1 MGDIVNTNVLDFK
14 AVGDGTTN
22 DTLAINEAI
31 AYTHNN
37 GGGMVIVPKDHKFIV
52 GYIRLLSNVTL
63 VIEKNAIIKATSNLN
78 EFYNINDQRDT
89 KINVPTWENCWYN
102 GKPSMFF
109 IFANDEEN
117 VGITG
122 EGIIDGNEQIFYG
135 NVTKWHIEGS
145 FYPRVPLVYL
155 ENCKNVNISN
165 VLLQNSAFWTLH
177 LVGCNGVFIRNITI
191 NNNLRM
197 TNSDGIDPDHC
208 QNVLIE
214 NCNISA
220 ADDCIVLK
228 TTEANKRYG
237 DTKNIVVKNCKLT
250 STSAAIKIGSESVS
264 NFENIMFENIVIDK
278 SNRGISIQLRDSGN
292 ASNIIFKNI
301 KINTRR
307 FSPIHW
313 WGRAEAIAI
322 TAIRR
327 DKNTKVGNVKN
338 IKFEGINTNG
348 ENGILIYG
356 ENSNIQNIIF
366 NDVYVNLER
375 HTSWPTNDIDLRPSE
390 LGNIEGYEHI
400 IYARNALDVEL
411 NDFNYNANGFDCDNL
426 IDIK

>member
-1 MGDIVNTNVLDFK
+1 MNVSVLDFN
-14 AVGDGTTN
+14 AVGDGITN
-22 DTLAINEAI
+22 DTIAFNEAI
-31 AYTHNN
+31 LYAHNN
-37 GGGMVIVPKDHKFIV
+37 GGGMVIAPENHKYIV

-63 VIEKNAIIKATSNLN
+63 VVEKNAIIEATSNLN
-78 EFYNINDQRDT
+78 EFYNINSKRDT
-89 KINVPTWENCWYN
+89 KINVPTWENCWYD

-109 IFANDEEN
+109 IFANNEEN

-122 EGIIDGNEQIFYG
+122 EGIIDGNEKIFYG

-145 FYPRVPLVYL
+145 FYPRVPLVYF

-165 VLLQNSAFWTLH
+165 ITMQNSAFWTTH

-214 NCNISA
+214 NTNISA

-228 TTEANKRYG
+228 TTEANKKYG

-264 NFENIMFENIVIDK
+264 NFENIMFENIIIDK
-278 SNRGISIQLRDSGN
+278 SNRGISIQLRDCGN
-292 ASNIIFKNI
+292 VKNAIFKNI

-307 FSPIHW
+307 FSPLHW
-313 WGRAEAIAI
+313 WGRAEAIAL
-322 TAIRR
+322 TAVRR
-327 DKNTKVGNVKN
+327 ISSTRIGSINNVK
-338 IKFEGINTNG
+338 FDSINTSG

-356 ENSNIQNIIF
+356 ENNNIENIKF
-366 NDVYVNLER
+366 NDVFVNLEK

-390 LGNIEGYEHI
+390 LNNIESHEHI
-400 IYARNALDVEL
+400 IYARNAKDIEL
-411 NDFNYNANGFDCDNL
+411 NDFNYNANGFDYDDL